1 MEHLPLEH
9 LLPRLPLLLEP
20 LEQLLHLPQEQL
32 TSANEIFSLL
42 GCLLE
47 RVGGGEEQLTSASCR
62 LLPRIVG
69 HFLGRDPENQVD
81 DNTLAAVGLVGDI
94 YRAMADNWA
103 ERQTAVDHGA
113 VATALMVLIQNTSH
127 RSLRVSCLGTLADMA
142 LCLMAGFEP
151 YGEPVLCLLAE
162 AGQQEAEGTEGEA
175 ELLKCL
181 ADTYAS
187 LLQAGLE
194 KTRLKKTSPVFFCFF
209 GFFWG
214 VLLLFAQKREFLGFF
229 QFQKYF

>member
-1 MEHLPLEH
+1 MAPLLSFAEHLPLGH
-9 LLPRLPLLLEP
+9 LLPRLPQLVEP

-47 RVGGGEEQLTSASCR
+47 RVGGGEELLTSVSCR
-62 LLPRIVG
+62 LLPLLVG
-69 HFLGRDPENQVD
+69 HFLNHDPENHAD
-81 DNTLAAVGLVGDI
+81 DNTLAAVSLVGDI

-113 VATALMVLIQNTSH
+113 VAAALMDLLQTTSH
-127 RSLRVSCLGTLADMA
+127 RSLRLSCLGTLADMA

-151 YGEPVLCLLAE
+151 YGEAVLCLLAE
-162 AGQQEAEGTEGEA
+162 AGQQEAEGTDGEA

-194 KTRLKKTSPVFFCFF
+194 KTRVFIIKKP
-209 GFFWG
+209 
-214 VLLLFAQKREFLGFF
+214 AQ
-229 QFQKYF
+229 

>member
-1 MEHLPLEH
+1 MEHLQ
-9 LLPRLPLLLEP
+9 PRLPLLLEP
-20 LEQLLHLPQEQL
+20 LQQLLHLPQEQL
-32 TSANEIFSLL
+32 TAANEIFSLL

-47 RVGGGEEQLTSASCR
+47 RVGGGEELLTSVSCR
-62 LLPRIVG
+62 LLPLLVG
-69 HFLGRDPENQVD
+69 HHFLGHDPKNQTD
-81 DNTLAAVGLVGDI
+81 DNTLAAVSLVGDI

-113 VATALMVLIQNTSH
+113 VAAALMDLLQNTSH

-162 AGQQEAEGTEGEA
+162 AGQQEAAEGTYGEA

-187 LLQAGLE
+187 LLQEGLE
-194 KTRLKKTSPVFFCFF
+194 KSRV
-209 GFFWG
+209 
-214 VLLLFAQKREFLGFF
+214 
-229 QFQKYF
+229 

>member
-1 MEHLPLEH
+1 MEH
-9 LLPRLPLLLEP
+9 LLPRLPLLLAP
-20 LEQLLHLPQEQL
+20 LERLLHLPQEQL

-47 RVGGGEEQLTSASCR
+47 RVGGGEELLTSASCR
-62 LLPRIVG
+62 LLPMLVG
-69 HFLGRDPENQVD
+69 HFLNHDPVNQVD
-81 DNTLAAVGLVGDI
+81 DNTLAAVSHVGDI

-113 VATALMVLIQNTSH
+113 VAAALMDLLQNTSH
-127 RSLRVSCLGTLADMA
+127 HSFRLSCLGTLADMA

-151 YGEPVLCLLAE
+151 YGEPLLCLLAE
-162 AGQQEAEGTEGEA
+162 AGQQEAEGTDGEA

-187 LLQAGLE
+187 LLQAGL
-194 KTRLKKTSPVFFCFF
+194 KKT
-209 GFFWG
+209 G
-214 VLLLFAQKREFLGFF
+214 V
-229 QFQKYF
+229 